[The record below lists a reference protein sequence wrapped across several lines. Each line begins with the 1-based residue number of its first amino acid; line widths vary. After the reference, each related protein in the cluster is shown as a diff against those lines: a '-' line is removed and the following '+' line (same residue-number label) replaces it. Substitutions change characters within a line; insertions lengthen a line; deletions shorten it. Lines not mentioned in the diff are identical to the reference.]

1 MGKTPGFRPN
11 PAGGPPSLPTGSS
24 DIPHRLNDGPTDGK
38 QPGSPPVTQGFHP
51 NGNTDF
57 EALRLIFVHD
67 FGPQPPQAELKGT
80 FDRLIFGRDLGDL
93 TASAYWADVLRYGM
107 QAPGVAMQD
116 VSTAELRGRAMD
128 LRLQGLLA
136 PLDSPTDRIGGARQF
151 AARFVEGVLDEVRRQ
166 HQTGPAIRGV
176 DLAQRDRWSARYAI
190 AVSRLTDTTPDLAAY
205 LFGDDGASIAGPRSG
220 SLAVR
225 IRTRLEQLLATPRR
239 TIVVGHGMGAVIAYD
254 VLRSA
259 TRPVKLFVSLGAPL
273 GWLRELIPDR
283 YPTWVRPHVVEQW
296 VDFCVSHDALAVRTD
311 APGERPDEM
320 IRREIPW
327 CTEQDD
333 PGATNL
339 PHDLLEYLES
349 PEVRD
354 TLRAAMGSHAAD
366 PIQRPFLALDVAR
379 QMGGDPERR
388 QEVLIELIATRQAGD
403 LATKRAALVRELEA
417 VTGRNPA
424 AGIDP
429 LERYVAARLTTG
441 EVMRL
446 EKEWGRIIYRVW
458 KNEVRRPCLD
468 QSVPRI
474 YGDPALTNIQP
485 KTYGEGI
492 TWAVIDSGINPE
504 HPHFLIP
511 ARPGEPTPTA
521 VIESRWNCCELKD
534 VVPDALTGTQADS
547 SGHGTH
553 VAGIIAGQSAVD
565 AQGLVRYSGV
575 APRARLTIYR
585 CLQGSPAAGSDSWVI
600 KALQHI
606 ADRNEAWGTLTV
618 HGVNLSLSGPYN
630 AEVMGCGHS
639 PICKELRRLW
649 RQGVIVCVAAGNSG
663 QQTVLAPQRG
673 PGAAS
678 FAEVD
683 LRTALSIGDPANL
696 EECIAVGSVHRDQP
710 HTFGVSYFSSRGPT
724 ADGRPKP
731 DCVAPGE
738 RINSANSRFLAGQPD
753 THYVRRDGSSMAC
766 PHVSGLLAAFLSIRK
781 EFIGRPNEVKRLL
794 MSTAIDLNRDRYH
807 QGAGLPS
814 LRRMLDA
821 T

>member
-1 MGKTPGFRPN
+1 MGKTPGYRPN
-11 PAGGPPSLPTGSS
+11 PTGGQMDMPTSSPDICISLTDSVS
-24 DIPHRLNDGPTDGK
+24 DGK
-38 QPGSPPVTQGFHP
+38 QPGSPPLSQGL
-51 NGNTDF
+51 NQDRNTDL
-57 EALRLIFVHD
+57 EPLRLIFVHD

-80 FDRLIFGRDLGDL
+80 IDRLIFGRELGDL
-93 TASAYWADVLRYGM
+93 TASAYWADILRYRT
-107 QAPGVAMQD
+107 QTPGLAMQD
-116 VSTAELRGRAMD
+116 VSTPELRGRAMD
-128 LRLQGLLA
+128 LRLEGLLA
-136 PLDSPTDRIGGARQF
+136 SPDSSMDRIGAARRF
-151 AARFVEGVLDEVRRQ
+151 AARFVEGVLDEVHRQ
-166 HQTGPAIRGV
+166 HQTGPMTRGV
-176 DLAQRDRWSARYAI
+176 DLAQRDRWSARHAI

-205 LFGDDGASIAGPRSG
+205 LFSDDGASSQGPRSD

-225 IRTRLEQLLATPRR
+225 IRERLEQLLATPRR

-259 TRPVKLFVSLGAPL
+259 TRPVKLFVSLGAPF
-273 GWLRELIPDR
+273 GWLRQLVPDR
-283 YPTWVRPHVVEQW
+283 YPTWVRPNVVEKW
-296 VDFCVSHDALAVRTD
+296 VDYYVSHDALAIPTKTT
-311 APGERPDEM
+311 GGSSDEM

-333 PGATNL
+333 PDATNL

-349 PEVRD
+349 TEVRD

-379 QMGGDPERR
+379 QMGGDPDRR

-403 LATKRAALVRELEA
+403 LATKRAALVQELET

-429 LERYVAARLTTG
+429 LQRYVAARLTTG

-458 KNEVRRPCLD
+458 KNEARRPCLD

-492 TWAVIDSGINPE
+492 TWAVIDSGINPD
-504 HPHFLIP
+504 HPHFTLS
-511 ARPGEPTPTA
+511 ARPGETPTSL
-521 VIESRWNCCELKD
+521 IESRWNCCELKD
-534 VVPDALTGTQADS
+534 VVPDALSGTLADP

-553 VAGIIAGQSAVD
+553 VAGIIAGQSQVD

-575 APRARLTIYR
+575 APRAKLTIYR
-585 CLQGSPAAGSDSWVI
+585 CLQGSPAVGSDSWVI

-606 ADRNEAWGTLTV
+606 ADRNEAWGTLAV

-673 PGAAS
+673 AGAQA

-683 LRTALSIGDPANL
+683 LKTALSIGDPANL

-738 RINSANSRFLAGQPD
+738 RINSANSRFLAGQSH
-753 THYVRRDGSSMAC
+753 THYIRRDGSSMAC

-781 EFIGRPNEVKRLL
+781 EFIGRPDEVKRLM
-794 MSTAIDLNRDRYH
+794 MSTAIDLHRDRYH